1 MVLLVLLVFCRG
13 ICGPDAGGSVFS
25 GPRTATLRA
34 RVICPWVVQRFVR
47 SRTLHSVEDSDER
60 EWTRAIAGDG
70 EAFGRVFDRHR
81 DRIRRHA
88 RGLAPTPAEAE
99 DVLSV
104 TFLEAWRKRDRIRF
118 VDESML
124 PWLLRTATY
133 TCMNFARSER
143 RYRTALAR
151 LPAADAPPD
160 PADLVGD
167 GELFRVLRRLSLGDQ
182 EILTL
187 CILED
192 LSTDDAARILGLRA
206 SSARSRLARARARL
220 RAEANGLHPRVVPTE
235 GVSNA

>member
-1 MVLLVLLVFCRG
+1 MQHF
-13 ICGPDAGGSVFS
+13 A
-25 GPRTATLRA
+25 
-34 RVICPWVVQRFVR
+34 R

-60 EWTRAIAGDG
+60 EWARAIAGDG

-104 TFLEAWRKRDRIRF
+104 TFLEAWRKRDRVRF
-118 VDESML
+118 VNQSML

-133 TCMNFARSER
+133 TCMNLSRSER

-151 LPAADAPPD
+151 IPAVEAALD
-160 PADLVGD
+160 PADVVGD
-167 GELFRVLRRLSLGDQ
+167 EEVFHALRRLSFGDQ

-192 LSTDDAARILGLRA
+192 LSTDDAARLLGLRP
-206 SSARSRLARARARL
+206 SSVRSRLARARARL
-220 RAEANGLHPRVVPTE
+220 RAEANGLYPRVLPME